1 MASESSWGLAQSFL
15 FYFGLSLLLLWSMSS
30 SSSSLLSFGSARGT
44 KLCQL
49 SLAHL
54 TVPGLTRRVM
64 GSFLSASGGVFCC
77 CCLVFFCFF
86 FLQLCYCCRA
96 AVVWHGDTRMQT
108 KISYVLSFFHF
119 WQWPC
124 PVTAGVSELKQADF
138 LFKCICCLEEL
149 QSVSSLCK
157 TGCPAACSR
166 YTCCPCCLPFIVLD
180 SNFLMVAATFLF
192 EGIFLLLV
200 E

>member
-30 SSSSLLSFGSARGT
+30 SSSTLLSFGSARGT

-77 CCLVFFCFF
+77 CCLLVFFFFCSCVTAAEQLWCGMVTHECKLKSLTCF
-86 FLQLCYCCRA
+86 
-96 AVVWHGDTRMQT
+96 
-108 KISYVLSFFHF
+108 LSFI
-119 WQWPC
+119 
-124 PVTAGVSELKQADF
+124 S
-138 LFKCICCLEEL
+138 
-149 QSVSSLCK
+149 
-157 TGCPAACSR
+157 
-166 YTCCPCCLPFIVLD
+166 D
-180 SNFLMVAATFLF
+180 SGLVQ
-192 EGIFLLLV
+192 LLLELV
-200 E
+200 NLNKRIFCLNAFAV

>member
-1 MASESSWGLAQSFL
+1 MSLPGGWLRAFSSILDCHCCCSGVWAVAPVVCYHLEVLVGPSSASFL
-15 FYFGLSLLLLWSMSS
+15 WPIW
-30 SSSSLLSFGSARGT
+30 
-44 KLCQL
+44 Q
-49 SLAHL
+49 
-54 TVPGLTRRVM
+54 
-64 GSFLSASGGVFCC
+64 
-77 CCLVFFCFF
+77 CLVSPGGSWVLSCQHLEVFFVVVVWFFFVFF